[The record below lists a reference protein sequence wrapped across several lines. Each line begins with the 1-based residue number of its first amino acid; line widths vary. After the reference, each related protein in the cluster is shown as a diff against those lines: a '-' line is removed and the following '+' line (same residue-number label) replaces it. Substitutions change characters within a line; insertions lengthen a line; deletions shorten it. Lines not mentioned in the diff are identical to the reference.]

1 MARPGAGLPK
11 TACAPKNCFFGG
23 CARAVVAAL
32 WRTPNALLV
41 AGIVAGASSGWVF
54 GAAVLLAV

>member
-1 MARPGAGLPK
+1 MALPSAGRAK

-23 CARAVVAAL
+23 CATAVMAAL
-32 WRTPNALLV
+32 WRTPSALLV
-41 AGIVAGASSGWVF
+41 AGIVAGALSGWVF